1 MASLKYKPE
10 AKTNTQKI
18 FELSCPFNNPYQG
31 NASRYLFVCSA
42 GLLRSPTAA
51 AVANGMGYNARSC
64 GSEYYALVQISAN
77 LIEWADKIFFVNE
90 ENYSRA
96 LETFAPLPEY
106 TEMLLAKSVVW
117 DIEDQFDYG
126 DPTLRR
132 IVAELLA

>member
-1 MASLKYKPE
+1 MENLMAT
-10 AKTNTQKI
+10 KTDRI
-18 FELSCPFNNPYQG
+18 FLLATPYDNPYQG
-31 NASRYLFVCSA
+31 KASRYLFVCSG

-51 AVANGMGYNARSC
+51 AVASSLGYNSRSC
-64 GSEYYALVQISAN
+64 GSEEYALVQLSVN
-77 LIEWADKIFFVNE
+77 LIEWAHKIFFMNE

-132 IVAELLA
+132 IVTELLA